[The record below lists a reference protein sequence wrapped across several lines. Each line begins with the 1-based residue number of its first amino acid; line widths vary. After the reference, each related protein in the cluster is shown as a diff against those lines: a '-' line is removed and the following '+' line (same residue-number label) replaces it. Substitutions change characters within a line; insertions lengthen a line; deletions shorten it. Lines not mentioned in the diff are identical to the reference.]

1 MNNDTRLAEPV
12 LLEETIAG
20 VRILRLNRPAK
31 KNALSNAVTR
41 EIVRAINDAA
51 EDDAIR
57 VIGIT
62 GVGDAFCA
70 GADLSPRKSG
80 AAKRDSDSTKRE
92 ANGAKRDS
100 GSDTTD
106 VVVQLVTGIRV
117 LCQKPVI
124 AGVNGIAI
132 GAGLALAMCC
142 DIRMASSAARFH
154 PGYARAGTSPD
165 CGLTWTLPQ
174 ALGHEGAMRFLLEQE
189 MIDADKAL
197 AINLIG
203 EVVAAETFPE
213 AFLAY
218 CKKIAE
224 VAPLAARQTKDLI
237 TQVGLPEDLEAL
249 VRAELR
255 YTGRGLASKDGKEAV
270 RAIFEKRKPVFTGQ

>member
-1 MNNDTRLAEPV
+1 MTTNDTNKEPV
-12 LLEETIAG
+12 VLEETFEG
-20 VRILRLNRPAK
+20 VRILRLNRPHK
-31 KNALSNAVTR
+31 KNALSNEVTR
-41 EIVRAINDAA
+41 AIVKAI
-51 EDDAIR
+51 DDASQDEAVR

-80 AAKRDSDSTKRE
+80 DTKRQSSDSTV
-92 ANGAKRDS
+92 
-100 GSDTTD
+100 D

-142 DIRMASSAARFH
+142 DIRMASSESRFH

-197 AINLIG
+197 ALNLVG
-203 EVVAAETFPE
+203 EVVPSETFFQS
-213 AFLAY
+213 FLAY
-218 CKKIAE
+218 CTKIAE
-224 VAPLAARQTKDLI
+224 VAPLAATQTKHLV
-237 TQVGLPEDLEAL
+237 TKAGLPADLESL
-249 VRAELR
+249 VREELR
-255 YTGRGLASKDGKEAV
+255 YTGRGLASDDGKEAV
-270 RAIFEKRKPVFTGQ
+270 RAIFEKRKPVFTGR